1 MWLRQRVGQRR
12 RPEGLAS
19 KNRWMRG
26 LPLKPH
32 RRMPKEMREASFG
45 LVPTLSIQAPFT

>member
-1 MWLRQRVGQRR
+1 MWLRQRVDQRR
-12 RPEGLAS
+12 RSPARAS
-19 KNRWMRG
+19 KYRWTRG

-45 LVPTLSIQAPFT
+45 LISILSIQAH